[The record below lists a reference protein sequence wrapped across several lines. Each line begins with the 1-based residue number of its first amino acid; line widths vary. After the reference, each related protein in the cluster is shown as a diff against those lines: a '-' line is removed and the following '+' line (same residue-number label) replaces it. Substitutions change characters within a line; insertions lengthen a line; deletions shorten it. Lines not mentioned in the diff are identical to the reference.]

1 MKIIFTSLISLVILI
16 TNIPL
21 FQKFT
26 QRNLNND
33 NFFEIKYEELLK
45 QKSIIK
51 LSQLA
56 SKIEYIQLETNENCL
71 INDNAKYYFSDNF
84 IFVKNR
90 DHILKFSTDGKFLK
104 KIGSPGRGPG
114 EIFSIRNISIIPEKK
129 LLIIHDMAPH
139 KLLYFNFDGILI
151 KTVKTPRFREIKVI
165 NENRYIAISQ
175 AIGASEKYTHLLL
188 TESGDTLSV
197 VKNNVSWK
205 TTSPILVSKG
215 SPSFEPFYTCQSKY
229 YFKSMYN
236 DTIYVINENKIIP
249 SYVINLGKHQL
260 PSDKIWERLNPGEA
274 RLLEKSV
281 SDYCFSYIFEARGR
295 FFLTID
301 YWGDNNK
308 VERFMIKK
316 KDYFANT
323 EHRYSGVYK
332 GYIDNDWDGGAQF
345 WPKGSINDN
354 KVFMPIYVADLKNII
369 KFRRTTNSLKTIV
382 RFPDK
387 HNQLEKMVSE
397 SDISDNP
404 ILMVVTLKSDL

>member
-1 MKIIFTSLISLVILI
+1 MKMIMFAFLILI
-16 TNIPL
+16 VT
-21 FQKFT
+21 FQKSI
-26 QRNLNND
+26 QRKLNND

-45 QKSIIK
+45 QKSIIR

-56 SKIEYIQLETNENCL
+56 SKIEYIQLETNENCM
-71 INDNAKYYFSDNF
+71 IYHNPKYYFTDNF

-90 DHILKFSTDGKFLK
+90 DHILKFSSDGKFLK

-114 EIFSIRNISIIPEKK
+114 EIYIIHNVSIIPEKK

-151 KTVKTPRFREIKVI
+151 KTVKTPRFREV
-165 NENRYIAISQ
+165 NVMNDNRYIAISQ
-175 AIGASEKYTHLLL
+175 ASGVSEKYTHLLL

-215 SPSFEPFYTCQSKY
+215 SPSFEPFYTCRSRY

-236 DTIYVINENKIIP
+236 DTVYVIHENKIIP
-249 SYVINLGKHQL
+249 SYVINLGRYQL
-260 PSDKIWERLNPGEA
+260 PSDKIWERLSPEEA
-274 RLLEKSV
+274 RVLAKNASN
-281 SDYCFSYIFEARGR
+281 YCFSYVFEAGGR
-295 FFLTID
+295 LFLTIN
-301 YWGDNNK
+301 YWGGDDLLHRYSINK
-308 VERFMIKK
+308 KGFI
-316 KDYFANT
+316 ANT
-323 EHRYSGVYK
+323 DDRYSGVFK
-332 GYIDNDWDGGAQF
+332 GYIDNDWDGGALF
-345 WPKGSINDN
+345 WPTGSINDN
-354 KVFMPIYVADLKNII
+354 TVFMPIYVADLKNII
-369 KFRRTTNSLKTIV
+369 NFRRTTNSLKTIV

-387 HNQLEKMVSE
+387 RNQLEKMVSE